1 MRYQQPRP
9 NQSEAGQ
16 AIIEFALTISITLLL
31 IFGMIDFSR
40 AVYTASV
47 IQWAAQQ
54 GARAGIV
61 DSTDEEIVE
70 AVHERMIGL
79 NNCPE
84 PEECITV
91 RYLGENVVQVEVTYE
106 FDFVVPII
114 SRITGDTIQMQASAS
129 MVAY

>member
-1 MRYQQPRP
+1 MRYQRPRP

-47 IQWAAQQ
+47 IQWAAQH
-54 GARAGIV
+54 GARAGIAAPIEDLGTAV
-61 DSTDEEIVE
+61 NKAAKARLVGLDLEKVGVVGSLE
-70 AVHERMIGL
+70 A
-79 NNCPE
+79 NNTVSVT
-84 PEECITV
+84 IT
-91 RYLGENVVQVEVTYE
+91 YPFEFVT
-106 FDFVVPII
+106 PI
-114 SRITGDTIQMQASAS
+114 GDTIQLQASAS

>member
-16 AIIEFALTISITLLL
+16 AIIEFALTISLTLLL

-40 AVYTASV
+40 AIYTTSV

-54 GARAGIV
+54 GARAGIADPTADLVRVVSEAAKARLVGLDVEKV
-61 DSTDEEIVE
+61 DVDVE
-70 AVHERMIGL
+70 LLEASNMVSVT
-79 NNCPE
+79 
-84 PEECITV
+84 IT
-91 RYLGENVVQVEVTYE
+91 YPFEFVTP
-106 FDFVVPII
+106 V
-114 SRITGDTIQMQASAS
+114 GGTIQMRASAS